1 MTNSKQRQVKKRGG
15 MSPIVASVAGAV
27 VGAGVAVAAVVLS
40 DEKNRKKVKD
50 AFTGIKNKAMGH
62 VEDVQKKTQEKIDE
76 AEVKIAEGKNKAAR
90 IGDAVE
96 DANKKIKSIW
106 RK

>member
-1 MTNSKQRQVKKRGG
+1 

-40 DEKNRKKVKD
+40 NEKNRKKMKD
-50 AFTGIKNKAMGH
+50 LLTGMKNKATGH

-76 AEVKIAEGKNKAAR
+76 AEVKIAEGKNKAAK
-90 IGDAVE
+90 IGITVE
-96 DANKKIKSIW
+96 KANKKIKSIW

>member
-1 MTNSKQRQVKKRGG
+1 

-40 DEKNRKKVKD
+40 NEKNRKKMKD
-50 AFTGIKNKAMGH
+50 LLTGMKNKATGH

-76 AEVKIAEGKNKAAR
+76 AEVKIAEGKNKAAQ
-90 IGDAVE
+90 IGNTVE
-96 DANKKIKSIW
+96 DTNKKIKRIW
-106 RK
+106 QK